1 MQTQE
6 IDRSQVRRLVDTH
19 TDGAP
24 VLSVYLNLDP
34 REFATA
40 EARASAVTSVVD
52 EAERRARRH
61 KEIRPD
67 VERLREFLESADFQ
81 GAHGMAVFAS
91 EPAGLFEAF
100 RLPRP
105 VPNDVV
111 VGSAPFVEPL
121 AELVTE
127 GDWFVLLAN
136 RRIARFLRGSREH
149 LDELGRLESD
159 TPGRHDQGGWSQA
172 RYQRSIDNEAFHHL
186 RRTAQELQRRR
197 RPFQHLLL
205 GAPDDAYSTLEGELS
220 AAVRARLRGRVS
232 IDVENTSADDV
243 LAAARP
249 LIERFEREHETAL
262 LERMGEGLAGGR
274 GAAGTADVL
283 EALSEQRVEA
293 LLVDE
298 RFSEPGV
305 RCSRCGWLGSA
316 DGHAECPAD
325 GGTLDRLED
334 VSEAAIERAFQQDA
348 DVVVLRDRPE
358 LGAHGGIAAVLRF

>member
-1 MQTQE
+1 M
-6 IDRSQVRRLVDTH
+6 RRLVDIRG
-19 TDGAP
+19 DGAQ

-34 REFATA
+34 SDFATA
-40 EARASAVTSVVD
+40 DARASAVASIVD
-52 EAERRARRH
+52 EAERKAREH

-67 VERLREFLESADFQ
+67 VERVREYLEGADFQ
-81 GAHGMAVFAS
+81 GARGMAVFAS
-91 EPAGLFEAF
+91 EPVGLFETF
-100 RLPRP
+100 RLSRP

-121 AELVTE
+121 AELVAGGE
-127 GDWFVLLAN
+127 WLVLLAN
-136 RRIARFLRGSREH
+136 RRIARFLRGSGEH

-172 RYQRSIDNEAFHHL
+172 RYQRSIDNEAFRHL
-186 RRTAQELQRRR
+186 RRVAEELERRRRR

-205 GAPDDAYSTLEGELS
+205 GAPDDAYSTLEGELPT
-220 AAVRARLRGRVS
+220 AARARLRGRVPV
-232 IDVENTSADDV
+232 DVENTSADDV

-249 LIERFEREHETAL
+249 LIARIEREHETAL
-262 LERMGEGLAGGR
+262 LERMREGLASGGH
-274 GAAGTADVL
+274 GAAGAADVL
-283 EALSEQRVEA
+283 EALTEQRVEA

-305 RCSRCGWLGSA
+305 RCARCGWISPA

-325 GGTLDRLED
+325 GGPLDRLED
-334 VSEAAIERAFQQDA
+334 MSEAAIERAFQQDA

-358 LGAHGGIAAVLRF
+358 LGPHGGIAAVLRF